1 MPHSLGH
8 FLYGQ
13 WHLLQ
18 FLCFLVWP
26 FFFFLMGIISRWKEP
41 LLVHSGLPKE
51 LIVAPPLVWCGNLLV
66 PYLPPETLQRRKAF
80 NSFIPS
86 SPSLSLHRLSLG
98 GVCVCVLLKAL
109 LTSKPA

>member
-1 MPHSLGH
+1 MASAPVPL
-8 FLYGQ
+8 FLSMA
-13 WHLLQ
+13 
-18 FLCFLVWP
+18 F

-98 GVCVCVLLKAL
+98 GVCVCAL
-109 LTSKPA
+109 EGPSHKQTCLARQ